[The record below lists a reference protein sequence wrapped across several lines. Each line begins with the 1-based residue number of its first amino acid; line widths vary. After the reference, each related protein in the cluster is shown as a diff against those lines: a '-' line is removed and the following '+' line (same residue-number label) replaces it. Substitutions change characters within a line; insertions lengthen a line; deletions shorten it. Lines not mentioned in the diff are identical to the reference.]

1 MSGDT
6 LRLHPSQ
13 KHHLGETLTAR
24 ASLTAVSGSQ
34 LHTGSGALGFLA
46 LHLCRFYFTDVETEF
61 RKSSHLAQFPG
72 SSGAGFEYRS
82 ATVSRAKNSDR
93 PASEGLPGEVGSV
106 SSAPG
111 LHTRLPARG
120 EEAKCAHAG
129 PCRGHTD
136 PRLHLK
142 TTKTKTEVKS
152 T

>member
-1 MSGDT
+1 MEVAGDT

-24 ASLTAVSGSQ
+24 PSLTAVSGSQ
-34 LHTGSGALGFLA
+34 LHTGSRALGFLA
-46 LHLCRFYFTDVETEF
+46 LCLLDVKTEF

-93 PASEGLPGEVGSV
+93 PVSEGLPGAVGSV

-111 LHTRLPARG
+111 LQTRLPARG

-142 TTKTKTEVKS
+142 TTKNKTEVKS

>member
-1 MSGDT
+1 MEVAGDT

-24 ASLTAVSGSQ
+24 PSLTAVSGSQ
-34 LHTGSGALGFLA
+34 LHTGSRALGFLA
-46 LHLCRFYFTDVETEF
+46 LCLLDVKTEF

-93 PASEGLPGEVGSV
+93 PASEGLPGAVGSV

-111 LHTRLPARG
+111 LHTRLPA
-120 EEAKCAHAG
+120 
-129 PCRGHTD
+129 
-136 PRLHLK
+136 
-142 TTKTKTEVKS
+142 
-152 T
+152 